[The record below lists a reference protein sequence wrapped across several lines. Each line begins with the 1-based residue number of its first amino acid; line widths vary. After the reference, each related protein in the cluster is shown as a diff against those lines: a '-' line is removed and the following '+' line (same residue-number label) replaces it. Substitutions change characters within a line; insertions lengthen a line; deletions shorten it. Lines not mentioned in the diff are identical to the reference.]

1 MQAPTGEPMA
11 SDEKATKRPAW
22 VRDPISREF
31 GDRVRSLRERTDLTL
46 DQLAKRSGVSRAM
59 LSKVE
64 RGEKSP
70 TIGLAMRISHAVGG
84 SLSALLNGEQPRS
97 AVAVR
102 RLHERF
108 RFKDDSG
115 LTREI
120 LSPTME
126 GSSVEVL
133 RHTLPAGA
141 ASGVLP
147 PYPPGT
153 EKYVIVEKGELV
165 LVRGRERIL
174 VRAGDTLFFEA
185 DVEHA
190 FETPGEETSEY
201 LVITSRCLL
210 AMPAGTSSGQ

>member
-1 MQAPTGEPMA
+1 MTSDVDA
-11 SDEKATKRPAW
+11 SKRPGW

-31 GDRVRSLRERTDLTL
+31 GDRVRSLRERTGLTL
-46 DQLAKRSGVSRAM
+46 EQLAERSGVSRAM

-84 SLSALLNGEQPRS
+84 SLSALLNGEQSRS

-102 RLHERF
+102 RLEDRF
-108 RFKDDSG
+108 RFTDEDSG

-120 LSPTME
+120 LSPTVE

-133 RHTLPAGA
+133 RHTLAAG
-141 ASGVLP
+141 SSTGTLP

-153 EKYVIVEKGELV
+153 EKYVIVEEGELA
-165 LVRGRERIL
+165 LVRGGERTF
-174 VRAGDTLFFEA
+174 VQAGDTLFFEA

-190 FETPGEETSEY
+190 FEATGPGTAAY

-210 AMPAGTSSGQ
+210 AMPAEPSSTA